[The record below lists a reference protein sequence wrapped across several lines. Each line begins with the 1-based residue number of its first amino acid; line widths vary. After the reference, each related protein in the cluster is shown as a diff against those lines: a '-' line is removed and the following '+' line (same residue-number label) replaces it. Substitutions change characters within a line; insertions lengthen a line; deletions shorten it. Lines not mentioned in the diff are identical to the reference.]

1 MMNLKLVGSKFT
13 KINAERNP
21 EFNGK
26 LEIKTNIKNIS
37 LENNKETKDILK
49 LIYNFEIDYNELG
62 KILIEGLLFLSS
74 DSKTIKELL
83 KIQKDKK
90 YKSPEYITIT
100 NLIIQKASIKA
111 FELEEELGLPIHI
124 KLPTLSVKNQ

>member
-1 MMNLKLVGSKFT
+1 MNLKLVGSKFT

-62 KILIEGLLFLSS
+62 KILIEGILFLSS